1 MVCSARTQPIIVNA
15 TADMMKEHFLPVA
28 RKLREQSLNMRK
40 EEEEFHAETRR
51 LQHRKEGGEVESE
64 IQEVR
69 TTPSVLPFFLSQSG
83 KNRKKWR
90 PYIAAAKFNLNL
102 TLICCSNYIIN
113 IISRKH
119 TKYCRKLTC
128 FNIIYARRNYF
139 TSHSSCD
146 IAVTWQPKQ
155 PCHFSVSLNSVK
167 DAYYELMVRTVSS
180 VKLKYRY
187 IWTLYVHLCN

>member
-1 MVCSARTQPIIVNA
+1 MPRRGGCSTAKRAARS
-15 TADMMKEHFLPVA
+15 KA
-28 RKLREQSLNMRK
+28 R
-40 EEEEFHAETRR
+40 FRR
-51 LQHRKEGGEVESE
+51 YVPRPPYYH
-64 IQEVR
+64 
-69 TTPSVLPFFLSQSG
+69 FFLSQSG

-102 TLICCSNYIIN
+102 TLICCSNYYIIN

-167 DAYYELMVRTVSS
+167 DAYYELMVRTMVLWYVLCHRSNYNTATS
-180 VKLKYRY
+180 GPFTCIYVIKLNCN
-187 IWTLYVHLCN
+187 LYDSI